1 MPAPSLAELALGLG
15 PSVIAGF
22 FSGRGQEE
30 ANRTN
35 IMLAR
40 EARAFSERMSSTAV
54 RRRMADLRAGGLNPI
69 LAGKYDAST
78 PAANMAQVGNV
89 GGAAMEGAAR
99 GAQSRLASEQVRL
112 AKEQRMNV
120 AWDSS
125 LKKAQAGKVQSED
138 AKVLQEILNLQTA
151 RQVQEFE
158 KQIREARIPG
168 VQTEAEF
175 WKKLQDWDID
185 EAAKALGKVGPLVAQ
200 VIRIFILRG
209 RVQR

>member
-1 MPAPSLAELALGLG
+1 MASLAELALGLG
-15 PSVIAGF
+15 PSIIGGL
-22 FSGRGQEE
+22 FSGRGQAE

-40 EARAFSERMSSTAV
+40 ENRAFQERMSSTAV
-54 RRRMADLRAGGLNPI
+54 QRRMADLRAGGINPI

-78 PAANMAQVGNV
+78 PAGSLAQVGNV
-89 GGAAMEGAAR
+89 GAAAMEGASK